1 MRELEFKAAIR
12 EALAQ
17 EMHRDETVYLLGE
30 DVAYYGGILGVTEG
44 MLEEFGPER
53 VMDTPIS
60 ESGFAGM
67 AVGAALMGLRPVIEM
82 QFTGLI
88 TVAMDQLVNTGAK
101 ARYVHDGA
109 MSVPMVVRSPHMMHG
124 NAYMSQAL
132 ETWFTHIP
140 GFKVVTPSTP
150 ADAKAL
156 MIASIRDPD
165 PVLYVEHEDLY
176 KITGPVPEAP
186 VTMPLGQAS
195 IRREGCDVTV
205 IAWLA
210 AVPAVEAAAE
220 ELAGGGVSVE
230 VIDPRTLVPFDTECV
245 LQSVRKTGRLVIV
258 HEAVRRGGFGGEIA
272 AMVAGSDV
280 VSDLKAPIER
290 VANPGVP
297 VPHAT
302 GLNRA
307 VLPDKNDVIAAVRRT
322 LDRSCHRASPRS

>member
-1 MRELEFKAAIR
+1 MREMEFKAAIR
-12 EALAQ
+12 EGLAQ
-17 EMHRDETVYLLGE
+17 EMHRDEMVYLFGE

-53 VMDTPIS
+53 VMDMPIS
-60 ESGFAGM
+60 EAGFSGM

-88 TVAMDQLVNTGAK
+88 TVAMDPLVNTGAK

-109 MSVPMVVRSPHMMHG
+109 MSVPMVVRSTHMMHG

-132 ETWFTHIP
+132 EAWFTHIP

-150 ADAKAL
+150 ADAKGL
-156 MIASIRDPD
+156 MISSIRDPD

-176 KITGPVPEAP
+176 KTTGPVPEEALS
-186 VTMPLGQAS
+186 VPLGKAAV
-195 IRREGCDVTV
+195 RRAGSDVTV

-210 AVPAVEAAAE
+210 AVPVAEAAAE
-220 ELAGGGVSVE
+220 ELAGTDISVE
-230 VIDPRTLVPFDTECV
+230 VIDPRTLVPFDSACV
-245 LQSVRKTGRLVIV
+245 LESVRKTGRLVIV

-272 AMVAGSDV
+272 AMVASSDAV
-280 VSDLKAPIER
+280 FRLKSPIER

-297 VPHAT
+297 VPHARH
-302 GLNRA
+302 LNRT
-307 VLPDKNDVIAAVRRT
+307 VLPDKEDVIAAVKRT
-322 LDRSCHRASPRS
+322 LGQS

>member
-1 MRELEFKAAIR
+1 MRNLELREAIR
-12 EALAQ
+12 EALVQ
-17 EMHRDETVYLLGE
+17 EMRRDERVHLFGE
-30 DVAYYGGILGVTEG
+30 DVAYYGGILGVTKG
-44 MLEEFGPER
+44 MLEEFGPDR

-132 ETWFTHIP
+132 EAWFTHIP
-140 GFKVVTPSTP
+140 GFKVVTPSSP

-156 MIASIRDPD
+156 MITSIRDPD

-176 KITGPVPEAP
+176 GVTGPVPEGHQG
-186 VTMPLGQAS
+186 VPLGQAS
-195 IRREGCDVTV
+195 ILREGADVTV
-205 IAWLA
+205 VAWLA
-210 AVPAVEAAAE
+210 MVPVAEAAASK
-220 ELAGGGVSVE
+220 LAEDGVSIE
-230 VIDPRTLVPFDTECV
+230 VIDPRTLVPFDSEC
-245 LQSVRKTGRLVIV
+245 LLRSVRKTGRLVIV
-258 HEAVRRGGFGGEIA
+258 HEAVRRSGFGGEIA

-280 VSDLKAPIER
+280 VGHLKAPIQR

-297 VPHAT
+297 VPHARR
-302 GLNRA
+302 LNRA
-307 VLPDKNDVIAAVRRT
+307 VLPDEDDVIAAVKVA
-322 LDRSCHRASPRS
+322 LS

>member
-12 EALAQ
+12 EGLAQ
-17 EMHRDETVYLLGE
+17 EMHRDETVYVFGE

-53 VMDTPIS
+53 VMDMPIS
-60 ESGFAGM
+60 ETGFTGM

-88 TVAMDQLVNTGAK
+88 TVAMDPLVNTGAK

-150 ADAKAL
+150 ADAKGL
-156 MIASIRDPD
+156 MITAIRDPD

-176 KITGPVPEAP
+176 KNTGPVPNDLSTVP
-186 VTMPLGQAS
+186 FGKAS
-195 IRREGCDVTV
+195 VRREGSDVTIV
-205 IAWLA
+205 AWLA
-210 AVPAVEAAAE
+210 AVQVAESAAE
-220 ELAGGGVSVE
+220 ELAANGISAE
-230 VIDPRTLVPFDTECV
+230 IIDPRTLVPFDTECV
-245 LQSVRKTGRLVIV
+245 LASVRKTGRLVIV
-258 HEAVRRGGFGGEIA
+258 HEAVKRGGFGGEIA
-272 AMVAGSDV
+272 AMVAGSDT
-280 VSDLKAPIER
+280 VSKLKAPIER

-297 VPHAT
+297 VPHAKR
-302 GLNRA
+302 LNRA
-307 VLPDKNDVIAAVRRT
+307 VLPDNQDVISAVNRT
-322 LDRSCHRASPRS
+322 LGRS